1 MGAAP
6 ASGIIVLGLRPACD
20 SVIQEQITSLVNVQA
35 IVLYV
40 VARSRLEADRFQLC
54 FHPAHYDEG

>member
-6 ASGIIVLGLRPACD
+6 ASGIIVLGLFCACD

-35 IVLYV
+35 VVLYV

-54 FHPAHYDEG
+54 FHIAHYDEG

>member
-20 SVIQEQITSLVNVQA
+20 SVIQEQITSLVNVQTV
-35 IVLYV
+35 VLYV
-40 VARSRLEADRFQLC
+40 VARSRLDADRLQRC
-54 FHPAHYDEG
+54 FHIAPYDEG